1 MFAWVIRMLQYERI
15 GVSEGTDTDKT
26 SASKNVCFV
35 IIGIS
40 KILVINLNQM
50 FVINDYRCILWGIIR
65 NEAVNILNNS
75 AFEDK
80 GVL

>member
-1 MFAWVIRMLQYERI
+1 MLQYERI

-50 FVINDYRCILWGIIR
+50 FVINDYRCILWDIIR
-65 NEAVNILNNS
+65 NEAVTILNNS

>member
-1 MFAWVIRMLQYERI
+1 MLQYERI